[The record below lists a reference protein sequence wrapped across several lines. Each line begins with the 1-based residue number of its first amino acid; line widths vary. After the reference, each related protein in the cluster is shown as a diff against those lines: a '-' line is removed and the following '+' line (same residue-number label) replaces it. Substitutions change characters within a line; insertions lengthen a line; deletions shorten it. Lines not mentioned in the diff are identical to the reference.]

1 MSTIGAGFSMSLDGF
16 IAGPNDDITHVF
28 AWMYSGEKDMTVTT
42 GDHDIDM
49 KLSEE
54 SAEHMEDLPKGIG
67 AIISGR
73 RLFDMTHGWGGK
85 HPMNVPI
92 VLLTH
97 REPPEWMS
105 PDWPFEVAHT
115 LEDAIAK
122 AKKMA
127 GEQGIG
133 VAGADVAQQC
143 LKAGVL
149 DEIGVDL
156 VPVLLGEG
164 VPFFKHLGIEPIHL
178 EITSV
183 KPAPNVTHLSYRVKK
198 S

>member
-16 IAGPNDDITHVF
+16 IAGPNDDVTHVF
-28 AWMYSGEKDMTVTT
+28 AWMFMGETDVKAEI
-42 GDHDIDM
+42 GDHELDL
-49 KLSEE
+49 KLTQESVEE
-54 SAEHMEDLPKGIG
+54 REVMVNTLG

-85 HPMNVPI
+85 HPANVPI

-97 REPPEWMS
+97 RES
-105 PDWPFEVAHT
+105 PDWIQPEWGFEVAHT

-122 AKKMA
+122 AKQLA
-127 GEQGIG
+127 GGKSIG

-143 LKAGVL
+143 LKAGVM
-149 DEIGVDL
+149 DEIGIDL

-164 VPFFKHLGIEPIHL
+164 IPFFKHLGIEPIHF
-178 EITSV
+178 EITGV
-183 KPAPNVTHLSYRVKK
+183 TPTPHVTHLRYRVKR
-198 S
+198 